1 MQVFFLYNLFVSI
14 KFHIV
19 KHGHKHTF
27 RNTKNVCHWINCC
40 NRHHMLIQICYVL
53 FFQCCPGYVATD
65 MSSYKGHKTV
75 QQGYYYFILSNYRSR
90 ILYCLSSFC
99 VPNVACTSRLS
110 ILDCP
115 FLIVHSWLSIL
126 DCPFMIVHS
135 WFPIQLS
142 LMFILYCRWTCVY
155 QLTIW
160 SWQKEDVPPKM

>member
-1 MQVFFLYNLFVSI
+1 MQVFCLYNLFVSI

-19 KHGHKHTF
+19 KHGHKHYTYW
-27 RNTKNVCHWINCC
+27 NTNNVCYWINCC

-53 FFQCCPGYVATD
+53 LFQCCPGYVATD
-65 MSSYKGHKTV
+65 MSSHKGHKTV

-126 DCPFMIVHS
+126 DCPFLIVHS
-135 WFPIQLS
+135 WLSILDCPFLISHSWLSILDFPFS
-142 LMFILYCRWTCVY
+142 NVYFIL
-155 QLTIW
+155 
-160 SWQKEDVPPKM
+160 